1 MLVNHTTG
9 ETLASTVRLC
19 NTFWTRLRGLMF
31 RPSLRPDEAYL
42 FCYGRESIAETSIHM
57 FFVSFSIA
65 VLWLDAEYRVVD
77 KVLAKPWRPY
87 YASEK
92 PAQFFVEGL
101 PALLEKAQVGDVL
114 QVEEV
119 TRWKR

>member
-1 MLVNHTTG
+1 VLVNRTTG
-9 ETLASTVRLC
+9 KKLASTVRLC

-31 RPSLRPDEAYL
+31 RPPLCSDEAYL

-101 PALLEKAQVGDVL
+101 PALLEKVQVGDVL
-114 QVEEV
+114 QVEEGA
-119 TRWKR
+119 R

>member
-1 MLVNHTTG
+1 MLVNRTNG
-9 ETLASTVRLC
+9 ETLASSVCLC

-31 RPSLRPDEAYL
+31 RPSLRPDEAYV
-42 FCYGRESIAETSIHM
+42 FCYDRESIAETSIHM

-77 KVLAKPWRPY
+77 KVLAQPWHPY

-92 PAQFFVEGL
+92 PARFFVEGL
-101 PALLEKAQVGDVL
+101 PVLLEKAQVGDVL
-114 QVEEV
+114 QIEEDV
-119 TRWKR
+119 Q